1 MRFHVI
7 FAFAF
12 AISLAFMA
20 NASAEPDVTAV
31 QVNPSQVDNQVD
43 EQVDFQGDCSI
54 CQNDEDF
61 SYFYWNSSIDGI
73 LKEGISAGEI
83 MFSKMSFV
91 LSTTHRYL
99 SAVIEPSPM
108 LINFIYVQLL

>member
-73 LKEGISAGEI
+73 LKEGINAGEI
-83 MFSKMSFV
+83 MFSKMSSEFTKG
-91 LSTTHRYL
+91 SHC
-99 SAVIEPSPM
+99 
-108 LINFIYVQLL
+108 LLYTSDAADE